1 MKLNCNS
8 RKCVISALSGVL
20 LLFAVGATGLDAQVT
35 ATISGTVTD
44 TSGAAVS
51 GAKVDV
57 KNTGTGIIQ
66 NTSTDAQG
74 RYSVPELPV
83 GDYQIQA
90 VAAGFQNVVHTGITL
105 TVGAQSV
112 VDLSLPVGQSQQ
124 TVTVEGQ
131 VAQVETSSTSLST
144 V

>member
-8 RKCVISALSGVL
+8 RKCVISALSGVF
-20 LLFAVGATGLDAQVT
+20 LLFTLITIGATGLDAQVT

-44 TSGAAVS
+44 ASGAAVS

-57 KNTGTGIIQ
+57 KNTGTAITQ

-83 GDYQIQA
+83 GDYQVQA
-90 VAAGFQNVVHTGITL
+90 AAAGFQNVVHTGITL

-112 VDLSLPVGQSQQ
+112 VDFSLPVGQSQQ

-131 VAQVETSSTSLST
+131 VAQVETSST
-144 V
+144 